1 MINYKTKLIA
11 ALTILFSGY
20 QISAQTVAD
29 IKKMYDYNRFESAKK
44 LATPLAASNPEANYY
59 LGLSQLGLGNVE
71 DAKTTFG
78 KFPTDIANM
87 TGVARAL
94 FAQKKNTEAMAILT
108 GLTSK
113 AKKKD
118 FQTWKLAADAITY
131 SPGVDVKK
139 AIEWYTKSLEIN
151 QNGETYMALGDA
163 YLNIADNTG
172 GGNAETNYIYALD
185 YQANASQIAY
195 RRGNLWYSAHI
206 YDSAIV
212 NYKRCS
218 ELDAENPL
226 PYMNFA
232 NSYYKTNR
240 FELAKKNME
249 SYLKL
254 SDNTTEDYLQYINI
268 LYLCKDYAG
277 TIAKIDEVRKQ
288 GIDKPYLSRL
298 AGYSNYELGNNAAAL
313 ADMDV
318 YFAKVEKSKII
329 AADYKYYGKIL
340 SKTAGKESM
349 ASEYFIKAIDADTAA
364 DKSDAYRAM
373 AEELKSKKD
382 YAGAAVWYT
391 KLIEKSDVSKITT
404 NDYYYQ
410 GFCNFAAKNYPV
422 AISAFTTMTTKYP
435 TEPSGFYYLA
445 TSQALK
451 DGGVKDGAALEPYK
465 KYIELIGVNLDKKDN
480 LTKAYSY
487 IIEYYKGKND
497 AANATQFAKQLLS
510 VDPANTYAKQI
521 IDEFKNGANPKPGA
535 TKPSGGKTP
544 EKKK

>member
-1 MINYKTKLIA
+1 
-11 ALTILFSGY
+11 
-20 QISAQTVAD
+20 
-29 IKKMYDYNRFESAKK
+29 
-44 LATPLAASNPEANYY
+44 
-59 LGLSQLGLGNVE
+59 
-71 DAKTTFG
+71 
-78 KFPTDIANM
+78 
-87 TGVARAL
+87 
-94 FAQKKNTEAMAILT
+94 
-108 GLTSK
+108 
-113 AKKKD
+113 
-118 FQTWKLAADAITY
+118 
-131 SPGVDVKK
+131 
-139 AIEWYTKSLEIN
+139 
-151 QNGETYMALGDA
+151 MALGDA

-364 DKSDAYRAM
+364 DKSDAYRSM

-391 KLIEKSDVSKITT
+391 KLIEKSDASKITA

-410 GFCNFAAKNYPV
+410 GFCNFAAKNYPA

-451 DGGVKDGAALEPYK
+451 DGGVKDGAAVEPYK

-487 IIEYYKGKND
+487 IIEYYNGKND
-497 AANATQFAKQLLS
+497 AANATQFAKQLLN
-510 VDPANTYAKQI
+510 VDPANTYAPQI
-521 IDEFKNGANPKPGA
+521 IDYFKNGANPKPGA